1 MPAVQ
6 TCGVDIDDE
15 NQDKSWNE
23 GVKNKTDSI
32 ISKVGRGQW
41 NAGGDAKGGK
51 MNGGWG

>member
-15 NQDKSWNE
+15 NQDKSWND
-23 GVKNKTDSI
+23 GIKNKRDSI
-32 ISKVGRGQW
+32 ISKVGRGRW